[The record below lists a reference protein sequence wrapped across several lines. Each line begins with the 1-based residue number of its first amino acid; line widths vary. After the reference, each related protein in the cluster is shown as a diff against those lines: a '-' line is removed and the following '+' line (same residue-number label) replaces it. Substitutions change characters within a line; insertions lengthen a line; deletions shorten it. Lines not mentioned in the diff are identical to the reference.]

1 MDYKEFIDQIELH
14 LKHMTAADL
23 KHVIRAMAEDVK
35 GVQRHTFLSQLESI
49 YSEKEK
55 KAVRLRK
62 QQLTNCA
69 NK

>member
-1 MDYKEFIDQIELH
+1 MDYKEFIDQIEHH
-14 LKHMTAADL
+14 LKNMTAADL

-49 YSEKEK
+49 YSEKK